1 MSESAA
7 KAKARSRVGRAPSH
21 TPREALGFYGYR
33 VRDVMTRPV
42 VSVPPTASLAEA
54 ATRMSR
60 RGISGLPVIT
70 GGGRLVGVVSQK
82 DILRVLAAR
91 AGLKLPGSVL
101 DLVLAR
107 SAAGRSDLA
116 ERCRAVLD
124 ATKTRDAMSHPA
136 RSVAPD
142 ELLDDAVRLLV
153 SGKINRLPVVARGK
167 VVGIVTRTDLLS
179 GLTTSA

>member
-1 MSESAA
+1 MP
-7 KAKARSRVGRAPSH
+7 KAPAPTRSTELDLPAR

-42 VSVPPTASLAEA
+42 VSIPPGATLSEA

-70 GGGRLVGVVSQK
+70 EGGRLVGVVSQK

-91 AGLKLPGSVL
+91 AGLRLPGSVL

-116 ERCRAVLD
+116 ERCRTVLD
-124 ATKTRDAMSHPA
+124 GTEVRAAMSQPA
-136 RSVAPD
+136 RTVGPD
-142 ELLDDAVRLLV
+142 VLLDDAVRQLV
-153 SGKINRLPVVARGK
+153 AGKINRLPVVSKGK

-179 GLTTSA
+179 GLTTMSE

>member
-1 MSESAA
+1 MPKNASRKGETELELP
-7 KAKARSRVGRAPSH
+7 AR

-42 VSVPPTASLAEA
+42 ASIPPSASLSEA

-70 GGGRLVGVVSQK
+70 DGGRLVGVLSQK
-82 DILRVLAAR
+82 DILRVLSER
-91 AGLKLPGSVL
+91 AGLRLPGSVL

-116 ERCRAVLD
+116 ERCRNVLD
-124 ATKTRDAMSHPA
+124 DTTVRDAMSRPA
-136 RSVAPD
+136 RTVGPD
-142 ELLDDAVRLLV
+142 VLLDDAVRLLV
-153 SGKINRLPVVARGK
+153 AGKINRLPVVTGGR

-179 GLTTSA
+179 GLTVSPD